1 MQSSTSSG
9 PVAVRRALAV
19 AMAATILAVG
29 LVIAGWLIGRGFAQG
44 RQGERFVSVKGV
56 AEREVKADLAL
67 WPLRYVATGNDL
79 VEVQRK
85 IAADGQR
92 VRAFL
97 AAGGL
102 EDEAISVQ
110 DVQVIDLL
118 AQTYRSGPIDSRFI
132 VAETL
137 MVRTLQIDRVLER
150 SGHLGDLVAAGV
162 VLGGQEGGAI
172 QGPLYLFTRLNE
184 IKPPMIEEATR
195 SARAAAV
202 EFARQSQSRIE
213 GIRRANQGLFQI
225 LPRDEVP
232 GASEQSQVDKVV
244 RVVSTIDYTLTD

>member
-162 VLGGQEGGAI
+162 VLGGQEG
-172 QGPLYLFTRLNE
+172 
-184 IKPPMIEEATR
+184 
-195 SARAAAV
+195 SDSRAALSV
-202 EFARQSQSRIE
+202 HPPQR
-213 GIRRANQGLFQI
+213 NQAA
-225 LPRDEVP
+225 D
-232 GASEQSQVDKVV
+232 D
-244 RVVSTIDYTLTD
+244 